1 MKKLVYYIKTWFNI
15 FRNLYRPFIVFN
27 LFYNLLFKKNSL
39 FVIHLRSG
47 LFFKIRNLMDLWVV
61 AETCLNQVYSVLDD
75 TRDKMI
81 IIDIGAAFGDYSI
94 MMAKLYPK
102 SKIYAFEPYSP
113 SFDLLDINIKLNK
126 LTNIVT
132 YNIAVTPDGD
142 DIYFDSNTLLPG
154 NSQTTDK
161 KSPNV
166 TRIKSINF
174 QKFIDNLKKPIDIL
188 KIDCEGYEYPILLS
202 LDNKHFKKIKNIVME
217 YHIFNQ
223 TQKYQLTKL
232 IKLLNKNK
240 YQVTVKQNSVHSY
253 LGYLT
258 ASR

>member
-1 MKKLVYYIKTWFNI
+1 MKKIHYYSKTWLNI
-15 FRNLYRPFIVFN
+15 LKNLHNTLIIFA
-27 LFYNLLFKKNSL
+27 LFYNHLLRHNSIVL
-39 FVIHLRSG
+39 IKLRSG
-47 LFFKIRNLMDLWVV
+47 LNFQIRNLMDLWVL
-61 AETCLNQVYSVLDD
+61 AESCLNRVYPVPDAFNQNSV
-75 TRDKMI
+75 I
-81 IIDIGAAFGDYSI
+81 VDIGAAFGDYSI

-113 SFDLLDINIKLNK
+113 SFDLLNINIKLNK

-132 YNIAVTPDGD
+132 YNIAVTPDGN

-166 TRIKSINF
+166 IKIKSINF
-174 QKFIDNLKKPIDIL
+174 QEFIDNLKTPIDIL

-202 LDNKHFKKIKNIVME
+202 LNNSHFKKINNIVME
-217 YHIFNQ
+217 YHTFNH
-223 TQKYQLTKL
+223 TQKYQLVKL
-232 IKLLNKNK
+232 IKLLNKSK
-240 YQVTVKQNSVHSY
+240 YQVSVKQNSVHSY
-253 LGYLT
+253 LGYIT